1 MRRTVSNLIVI
12 GLQLL
17 IVGLFFVTI
26 FNKNVKFE
34 KHVSTVHNENLNKI
48 ATSVSLLFAYEETD
62 DADKKLEDMTL
73 KELPSIDDVEAE
85 AAKKKEEQKVEVKE
99 EVTTPLVSDAM
110 SKYANKTE
118 TGFEVTNGN
127 KTYSLSADEFNIV
140 SGVIACEAKENSVD
154 DALAVA
160 SVILNR
166 ADARG
171 MNPFSVVSQYNQFSC
186 YTHYTN
192 NPSKYQG
199 RRSRYVD
206 SVLNDALSGIRN
218 NKYNSFNCLTCISDI
233 KKEEYGGGIIVAGG
247 NWFY

>member
-26 FNKNVKFE
+26 FNNDVKFE

-48 ATSVSLLFAYEETD
+48 ATSVSLLFVEETN

-73 KELPSIDDVEAE
+73 KELPSIDDVETE

-110 SKYANKTE
+110 SKYANKAE
-118 TGFEVTNGN
+118 MGFEVTNGN

-186 YTHYTN
+186 YRHYTN
-192 NPSKYQG
+192 NPSMYQG

-218 NKYNSFNCLTCISDI
+218 NKYNSFNCPNCYPAIDHH
-233 KKEEYGGGIIVAGG
+233 IVDGG

>member
-26 FNKNVKFE
+26 FNNDVKFE

-48 ATSVSLLFAYEETD
+48 ATSVSLLFVEETN

-110 SKYANKTE
+110 SKYANKAE
-118 TGFEVTNGN
+118 MGFEVTNGN

-192 NPSKYQG
+192 NPSMYQG

-218 NKYNSFNCLTCISDI
+218 NKYNSFNCPNCYPAIDHH
-233 KKEEYGGGIIVAGG
+233 IVDGG

>member
-48 ATSVSLLFAYEETD
+48 ATSVSLLFAYEET
-62 DADKKLEDMTL
+62 
-73 KELPSIDDVEAE
+73 
-85 AAKKKEEQKVEVKE
+85 
-99 EVTTPLVSDAM
+99 DAM

-192 NPSKYQG
+192 NPSMYQG
-199 RRSRYVD
+199 RRSKYVD

-218 NKYNSFNCLTCISDI
+218 NKYNSFNCPNCYPAIDHH
-233 KKEEYGGGIIVAGG
+233 IVDGG

>member
-62 DADKKLEDMTL
+62 
-73 KELPSIDDVEAE
+73 
-85 AAKKKEEQKVEVKE
+85 
-99 EVTTPLVSDAM
+99 AM
-110 SKYANKTE
+110 SKYVNKAE
-118 TGFEVTNGN
+118 MGFEVTNGN

-218 NKYNSFNCLTCISDI
+218 NKYNSFNCPNCYPAIDHH
-233 KKEEYGGGIIVAGG
+233 IVDGG

>member
-48 ATSVSLLFAYEETD
+48 ATSVSLLFAYEETND
-62 DADKKLEDMTL
+62 VDKKLEDM
-73 KELPSIDDVEAE
+73 
-85 AAKKKEEQKVEVKE
+85 
-99 EVTTPLVSDAM
+99 
-110 SKYANKTE
+110 SKYANKAE
-118 TGFEVTNGN
+118 MGFEVTNGN

-233 KKEEYGGGIIVAGG
+233 KKKEYGGGIIVAGG

>member
-48 ATSVSLLFAYEETD
+48 ATSVSLLFAYEET
-62 DADKKLEDMTL
+62 
-73 KELPSIDDVEAE
+73 
-85 AAKKKEEQKVEVKE
+85 

-110 SKYANKTE
+110 SKYANKAE
-118 TGFEVTNGN
+118 MGFEVTNGN

-166 ADARG
+166 ADAGG

>member
-26 FNKNVKFE
+26 FNNDVKFE

-48 ATSVSLLFAYEETD
+48 ATSVSLLFVSEESD
-62 DADKKLEDMTL
+62 DKDKKLEDMSL
-73 KELPSIDDVEAE
+73 KELPSIDEVEEE
-85 AAKKKEEQKVEVKE
+85 AAKKKEEQKSEEKK

-110 SKYANKTE
+110 SKYANKAE
-118 TGFEVTNGN
+118 MGFEVTDGN
-127 KTYSLSADEFNIV
+127 KTYSLSTDEFNIV
-140 SGVIACEAKENSVD
+140 SGVIACEAKENSID

-171 MNPFSVVSQYNQFSC
+171 MSPFGVVSQYNQFSC
-186 YTHYTN
+186 YAHYTN
-192 NPSKYQG
+192 NPSRYQG
-199 RRSRYVD
+199 RRSKYVD
-206 SVLNDALSGIRN
+206 GVLNDALSGIRN
-218 NKYNSFNCLTCISDI
+218 NKYNSFNCPNCSPAIDHH
-233 KKEEYGGGIIVAGG
+233 IVDGG

>member
-1 MRRTVSNLIVI
+1 MIQEIKKMREGIAEGKVIV
-12 GLQLL
+12 
-17 IVGLFFVTI
+17 
-26 FNKNVKFE
+26 
-34 KHVSTVHNENLNKI
+34 
-48 ATSVSLLFAYEETD
+48 
-62 DADKKLEDMTL
+62 
-73 KELPSIDDVEAE
+73 
-85 AAKKKEEQKVEVKE
+85 KKKVEKIVAKE

-110 SKYANKTE
+110 SKYVNKAE
-118 TGFEVTNGN
+118 MGFEVTNGN

-218 NKYNSFNCLTCISDI
+218 NKYNSFNCPNCYPAIDHH
-233 KKEEYGGGIIVAGG
+233 IVDGG

>member
-26 FNKNVKFE
+26 FNNDVKFE

-48 ATSVSLLFAYEETD
+48 ATSVSLLFAYEET
-62 DADKKLEDMTL
+62 
-73 KELPSIDDVEAE
+73 
-85 AAKKKEEQKVEVKE
+85 
-99 EVTTPLVSDAM
+99 VSDAM
-110 SKYANKTE
+110 SKYVNKAE
-118 TGFEVTNGN
+118 MGFEVTNGN

-233 KKEEYGGGIIVAGG
+233 KKKEYGGGIIVAGG

>member
-1 MRRTVSNLIVI
+1 M
-12 GLQLL
+12 
-17 IVGLFFVTI
+17 
-26 FNKNVKFE
+26 
-34 KHVSTVHNENLNKI
+34 
-48 ATSVSLLFAYEETD
+48 
-62 DADKKLEDMTL
+62 
-73 KELPSIDDVEAE
+73 
-85 AAKKKEEQKVEVKE
+85 
-99 EVTTPLVSDAM
+99 
-110 SKYANKTE
+110 
-118 TGFEVTNGN
+118 GFEVTNGN

-218 NKYNSFNCLTCISDI
+218 NKYNSFNCPNCYPAIDHH
-233 KKEEYGGGIIVAGG
+233 IVDGG

>member
-48 ATSVSLLFAYEETD
+48 ATSVSLLFAYEET
-62 DADKKLEDMTL
+62 
-73 KELPSIDDVEAE
+73 
-85 AAKKKEEQKVEVKE
+85 

-110 SKYANKTE
+110 SKYANKAE
-118 TGFEVTNGN
+118 MGFEVTNGN
-127 KTYSLSADEFNIV
+127 KTYSLSANEFNIV

-166 ADARG
+166 ADAGG

-218 NKYNSFNCLTCISDI
+218 NKYNSFNCPNCYPAIDHH
-233 KKEEYGGGIIVAGG
+233 IVDGG

>member
-62 DADKKLEDMTL
+62 
-73 KELPSIDDVEAE
+73 
-85 AAKKKEEQKVEVKE
+85 
-99 EVTTPLVSDAM
+99 AM
-110 SKYANKTE
+110 SKYVNKAE
-118 TGFEVTNGN
+118 MGFEVTNGN

-218 NKYNSFNCLTCISDI
+218 NKYNSFNCPNCYPAIDHH
-233 KKEEYGGGIIVAGG
+233 IVDGG
-247 NWFY
+247 NWFF

>member
-26 FNKNVKFE
+26 FNNDVKFE

-62 DADKKLEDMTL
+62 
-73 KELPSIDDVEAE
+73 
-85 AAKKKEEQKVEVKE
+85 
-99 EVTTPLVSDAM
+99 AM
-110 SKYANKTE
+110 SKYVNKAE
-118 TGFEVTNGN
+118 MGFEVTNGN

-218 NKYNSFNCLTCISDI
+218 NKYNSFNCPNCYPAIDHH
-233 KKEEYGGGIIVAGG
+233 IVDGG

>member
-1 MRRTVSNLIVI
+1 M
-12 GLQLL
+12 
-17 IVGLFFVTI
+17 
-26 FNKNVKFE
+26 
-34 KHVSTVHNENLNKI
+34 
-48 ATSVSLLFAYEETD
+48 SLLFAYEET
-62 DADKKLEDMTL
+62 
-73 KELPSIDDVEAE
+73 
-85 AAKKKEEQKVEVKE
+85 

-110 SKYANKTE
+110 SKYANKAE
-118 TGFEVTNGN
+118 MGFEVTNGN
-127 KTYSLSADEFNIV
+127 KTYSLSANEFNIV